1 MQKITQERSRPEPT
15 RSINRTPIVNRI
27 KVDKDLRDRRT
38 IGLGVRPDESKL
50 KAANAGLGKLKDGH
64 MPDPKELG
72 LGAPFKGGEGAPPI
86 ASQIVRRGLGDFVD
100 AIRNSVACP
109 IWNMPV
115 VESSRGT
122 FGGPLLDTDI
132 TRLFGARINPFGWND
147 TTEGLDSFDTTLAEN
162 GKTQTAMLVCAVG
175 WKLQPEPLCFTQ
187 EINAWTA
194 PESTAT
200 QPFSPNNFTTN
211 DLAAILGQAVDTQD
225 FEPAV
230 LEWGWPQNYACWHM
244 VRGYHLRWMVGQH
257 TNIFDESLRN
267 TAVMPTN
274 AQEGSASSSEVD
286 INEFIRRVND
296 RYTGTGGLGS
306 NMVALKFDTIRLGV
320 VAGGGNVGRFAPS
333 RTGELA
339 GATYG
344 GMDLRSL
351 LKNNDEFRKLT
362 IPYFLNAAIPI
373 GLFAQESDK
382 FQADIMRA
390 YLSATQSPGNA
401 GGTVPPA
408 IVDAANIALGPT
420 SAFLER
426 TMDGAADVSQT
437 VFSQRRLFK
446 GGDLKVE
453 VDIKGF
459 EVDEDWY
466 NVLKNNPELR
476 DAFMCECGCGWPK

>member
-1 MQKITQERSRPEPT
+1 MEETLRKT
-15 RSINRTPIVNRI
+15 RQRNANRTPIVNRR
-27 KVDKDLRDRRT
+27 KLERDMQERRT
-38 IGLGVRPDESKL
+38 IGFGASPDDHKI
-50 KAANAGLGKLKDGH
+50 KAANAGLGQLKDNK
-64 MPDPKELG
+64 MPDAHTLG
-72 LGAPFKGGEGAPPI
+72 LGAPFKTDQGAPPI
-86 ASQIVRRGLGDFVD
+86 ASQVVRRGLGDFVD

-162 GKTQTAMLVCAVG
+162 GKTQTPMLVCAVG
-175 WKLQPEPLCFTQ
+175 WKLQPEPLCFTA

-194 PESTAT
+194 PETAAA
-200 QPFSPNNFTTN
+200 QPFSPNAFTAN
-211 DLAAILGQAVDTQD
+211 DLPEILGANVDTQS
-225 FEPAV
+225 FEPGV

-244 VRGYHLRWMVGQH
+244 VRGFHLRWMIGQH

-296 RYTGTGGLGS
+296 RYTGAGGLGS

-320 VAGGGNVGRFAPS
+320 LTAAGVSRGRFAPS
-333 RTGELA
+333 RSGELV

-351 LKNNDEFRKLT
+351 LKDNSEFRKLT
-362 IPYFLNAAIPI
+362 IPYFLNAGIPI
-373 GLFAQESDK
+373 GLYAQESDK
-382 FQADIMRA
+382 FQADIMRE
-390 YLSATQSPGNA
+390 YLSATQSPGNS

-408 IVDAANIALGPT
+408 ILDAANISLGQT
-420 SAFLER
+420 TAFLER
-426 TMDGAADVSQT
+426 TMDGTADVSQT
-437 VFSQRRLFK
+437 VFAQRRLFK
-446 GGDLKVE
+446 GGDLKIE

-476 DAFMCECGCGWPK
+476 DAFMCECGCAWPK